1 VDRRLLRHARA
12 TRTYLIVCAGLGLL
26 ATLLVLGQA
35 ALLASGI
42 ADGFT
47 GRRPPSTAL
56 LAGLAGVVLAR
67 AAVAWAQEVAAHRAA
82 ATVQG
87 QLRDQVLTAV
97 ARLGPGALPAGSS
110 GELTMLL
117 TRGLDG
123 LDAYFARYL
132 PQVVL
137 AALVPATTLAVVFPV
152 DPVAATIMLVTV
164 PLIPVFLALVGW
176 TTQARHR
183 HQHAVLAR
191 MSQHVLELLR
201 GLPTLKV
208 LGRARHQLAQLRRL
222 GEHQR
227 RVTLRTLRL
236 AFVSSLVLELLA
248 TISVALVAVAVGLR
262 LVGGGLDLRTAL
274 FVLILAPEVYLPL
287 RQLGAQHHAS
297 ADGLAA
303 AEQAFA
309 ILDTPAPAS
318 GRRRIDGPLV
328 LGLDDVTVWYPDRA
342 APALAGFSL
351 RVGPGEVVALAGPN
365 GAGKSTVVGLL
376 LGFQTPTAGRV
387 TVSTVDLGEL
397 DLAWWRSRIA
407 WVPQRPVLF
416 PGTVADNI
424 RLGDPDAPPDRVR
437 AAARAAGLEPLLS
450 TVVGP
455 TATGPAGTGPTGAEP
470 TDTGPDAT
478 GPTGADRIGTDRI
491 GADPIGADPIGA
503 DPTGTRRIAAGST
516 VDGSGPAV
524 VRTVA
529 DGLSAGE
536 RQRVA
541 LARALLRDA
550 PVLLLDE
557 PSANLDERAEAA
569 VVDAIRR
576 AARGRTALIVAHRPA
591 LLALADRVVTLPAS
605 EPAPATGPTR
615 RPNGPATGGP
625 RPPAEPGASP
635 LALPG

>member
-1 VDRRLLRHARA
+1 
-12 TRTYLIVCAGLGLL
+12 
-26 ATLLVLGQA
+26 
-35 ALLASGI
+35 
-42 ADGFT
+42 
-47 GRRPPSTAL
+47 
-56 LAGLAGVVLAR
+56 
-67 AAVAWAQEVAAHRAA
+67 
-82 ATVQG
+82 
-87 QLRDQVLTAV
+87 
-97 ARLGPGALPAGSS
+97 
-110 GELTMLL
+110 
-117 TRGLDG
+117 
-123 LDAYFARYL
+123 
-132 PQVVL
+132 
-137 AALVPATTLAVVFPV
+137 
-152 DPVAATIMLVTV
+152 
-164 PLIPVFLALVGW
+164 
-176 TTQARHR
+176 
-183 HQHAVLAR
+183 
-191 MSQHVLELLR
+191 MSHHVLELVR
-201 GLPTLKV
+201 GLPTLKM
-208 LGRARHQLAQLRRL
+208 LGRAQHQLAQLRRL
-222 GEHQR
+222 GEQQR

-236 AFVSSLVLELLA
+236 GFVSSLVLELVA

-262 LVGGGLDLRTAL
+262 LVGGGLDLHTAL

-309 ILDTPAPAS
+309 ILDTPAPPS
-318 GRRRIDGPLV
+318 GRRRIDGPLA
-328 LGLDDVTVWYPDRA
+328 LGLDGVTVWYPDRS

-351 RVGPGEVVALAGPN
+351 RVAPGEVVALAGPN
-365 GAGKSTVVGLL
+365 GAGKSTVVSLL
-376 LGFQTPTAGRV
+376 LGFLTPTAGRV
-387 TVSTVDLGEL
+387 TVSTVAVGEL

-478 GPTGADRIGTDRI
+478 GPTGADR
-491 GADPIGADPIGA
+491 IGA